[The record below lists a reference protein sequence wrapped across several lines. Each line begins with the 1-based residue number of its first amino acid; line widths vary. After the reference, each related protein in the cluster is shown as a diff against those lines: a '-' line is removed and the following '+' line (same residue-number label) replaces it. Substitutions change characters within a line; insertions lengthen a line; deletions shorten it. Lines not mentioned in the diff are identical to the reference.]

1 MEFTNNLNKIWV
13 FGCSETK
20 WKDSINTLI
29 KLLSPMAPHITEEL
43 WEFNGNKFSI
53 HNENFPEWDENM
65 IVSNSKTIVVQ
76 INGKVRAQFNI
87 EESKSEEEII
97 DIALNLEKVRENLID
112 KEIVKKI
119 YIENKLVNF
128 AVK

>member
-1 MEFTNNLNKIWV
+1 MNIKPMIAAALAGIFVLT
-13 FGCSETK
+13 GCDTSESSK
-20 WKDSINTLI
+20 
-29 KLLSPMAPHITEEL
+29 
-43 WEFNGNKFSI
+43 
-53 HNENFPEWDENM
+53 NE
-65 IVSNSKTIVVQ
+65 VQ
-76 INGKVRAQFNI
+76 
-87 EESKSEEEII
+87 SEEEII